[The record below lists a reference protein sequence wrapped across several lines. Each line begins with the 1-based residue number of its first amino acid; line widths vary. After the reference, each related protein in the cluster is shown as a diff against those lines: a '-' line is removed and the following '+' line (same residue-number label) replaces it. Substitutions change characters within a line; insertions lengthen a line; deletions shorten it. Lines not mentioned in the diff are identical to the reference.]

1 MQHPAASGPSIRHF
15 APEHTCS
22 THAAGKEGWVR
33 PSGDLKEAVV
43 EDAGEQ
49 AMSEV
54 LPELCSSDSSAS
66 KHREEPHESL
76 AEDELHAMW
85 QTLLLQWHDGARAK
99 PVTHGKVLILGRWTH
114 VEQDCCNDNSNACST

>member
-1 MQHPAASGPSIRHF
+1 MQHPAASGRSIRHF

-49 AMSEV
+49 ATSEV

-66 KHREEPHESL
+66 KHREEPHEAL
-76 AEDELHAMW
+76 AEDELHA
-85 QTLLLQWHDGARAK
+85 TL
-99 PVTHGKVLILGRWTH
+99 
-114 VEQDCCNDNSNACST
+114 